1 LPWLSNSAFIGIDEG
16 LISTAVA
23 PFGDVKQSGIRR
35 ESSKCGVEEFLEV
48 KYTAIGGLAN

>member
-1 LPWLSNSAFIGIDEG
+1 M
-16 LISTAVA
+16 AVA
-23 PFGDVKQSGIRR
+23 PFGDVKQPGIRR

>member
-1 LPWLSNSAFIGIDEG
+1 M
-16 LISTAVA
+16 AVA
-23 PFGDVKQSGIRR
+23 PFGDVKQSGIHR